1 MKSAARSDVVILVA
15 DVCMEA
21 TVRGLLSRWKS
32 LGIRQ
37 VQFDLYRHP
46 EKDPGC
52 RTHGAD
58 FLAPLRAK
66 YEHAL
71 LMFDHEGCGDCATSA
86 IGHEAVLGTA
96 LARSWGDRAAAL
108 VIEPELDIWVW
119 SRSPHVESVLGW
131 SGRRPALR
139 DWLVQKEFLV
149 NATAKPSRPKEALE
163 AALRHVKKPRSSA
176 IYQALAEKVSLQE
189 CVDPSFARF
198 RAILKKWCGVN
209 DER

>member
-1 MKSAARSDVVILVA
+1 MKPAARSDVVILVA

-21 TVRGLLSRWKS
+21 TVRGLLSRS
-32 LGIRQ
+32 PALRIRQ

-52 RTHGAD
+52 RARGVD
-58 FLAPLRAK
+58 FLAPLSTE

-71 LMFDHEGCGDCATSA
+71 LMFDHEGCGDSRTSA
-86 IGHEAVLGTA
+86 IQQEAVLGAA

-131 SGRRPALR
+131 SGRNPALR
-139 DWLVQKEFLV
+139 DWLVESGFLV
-149 NATAKPSRPKEALE
+149 DRMAKPSRPKEALE
-163 AALRHVKKPRSSA
+163 AALRCVKKPRSSSL
-176 IYQALAEKVSLQE
+176 YQALAERVSLQE
-189 CVDPSFARF
+189 CVDPSFVRF
-198 RAILKKWCGVN
+198 RSILTKWFGT
-209 DER
+209 DRE